1 MKVAVE
7 KLRRGSKSST
17 NTWVR
22 ITSVEG
28 KNRQIRNVFAAL
40 GGKGERIVLFTLTL
54 MIGCLLL
61 SASIPVTVTRL
72 IRISYGDYELQTIPP
87 GMAIEV
93 PFRSVESQKA
103 KGSLTP
109 KKKRYQRKVEPSAS
123 AVRWIR
129 SFQ

>member
-1 MKVAVE
+1 M
-7 KLRRGSKSST
+7 
-17 NTWVR
+17 
-22 ITSVEG
+22 EG

-109 KKKRYQRKVEPSAS
+109 KKKRSQ
-123 AVRWIR
+123 
-129 SFQ
+129 